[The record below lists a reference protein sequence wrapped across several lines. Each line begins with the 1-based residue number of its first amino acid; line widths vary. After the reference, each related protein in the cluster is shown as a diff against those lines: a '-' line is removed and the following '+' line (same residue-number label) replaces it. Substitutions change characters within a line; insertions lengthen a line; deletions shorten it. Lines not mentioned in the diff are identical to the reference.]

1 MTITRCVAITSAF
14 FVARSPA
21 DLNVNSLNSE
31 PKKKLGKRDRLSTIF
46 SIAILFFGFIF
57 NLVYSP
63 QIYVARPPVFNGV
76 DIASTW
82 EWRSMAIREH
92 SWWLWSVFPDAH
104 VSHVGFVRRSSGEL
118 PVGIRFS
125 SWRDE
130 YLGLDVEESETPLDV
145 TDLDV
150 RQALLSEARVFS
162 RIHCR
167 DNQAMTVRDTCFYFV
182 AWSDDLLPE
191 TNPEFIAVRTNLDE
205 DSEVALVE
213 KTFLASVLPVSI
225 DQIPDYFEVD
235 Q

>member
-1 MTITRCVAITSAF
+1 MTFRTVISFLALSVAVPINI
-14 FVARSPA
+14 FV
-21 DLNVNSLNSE
+21 
-31 PKKKLGKRDRLSTIF
+31 
-46 SIAILFFGFIF
+46 
-57 NLVYSP
+57 SP
-63 QIYVARPPVFNGV
+63 QVYAPREPVFSGV
-76 DIASTW
+76 DIASNW
-82 EWRSMAIREH
+82 QWRSMAIREH

-118 PVGIRFS
+118 PVGIQFS

-130 YLGLDVEESETPLDV
+130 YLGLDVDESETPLDV

-167 DNQAMTVRDTCFYFV
+167 DNQAMTVRETCFYFV

-191 TNPEFIAVRTNLDE
+191 TNPEFIAVRTKLDD

-225 DQIPDYFEVD
+225 NRIPDYFEVD

>member
-1 MTITRCVAITSAF
+1 MTFRAVISFLALSVAVPINI
-14 FVARSPA
+14 FV
-21 DLNVNSLNSE
+21 
-31 PKKKLGKRDRLSTIF
+31 
-46 SIAILFFGFIF
+46 
-57 NLVYSP
+57 SP
-63 QIYVARPPVFNGV
+63 QVYTPREPVFSGV
-76 DIASTW
+76 DIASNW

-92 SWWLWSVFPDAH
+92 SWWLWSVFPDAR
-104 VSHVGFVRRSSGEL
+104 VSHVGYVARSSGEL